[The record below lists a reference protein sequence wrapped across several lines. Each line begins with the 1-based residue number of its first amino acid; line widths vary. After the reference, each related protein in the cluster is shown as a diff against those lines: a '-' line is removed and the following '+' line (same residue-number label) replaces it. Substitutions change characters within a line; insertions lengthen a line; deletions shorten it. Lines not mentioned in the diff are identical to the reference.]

1 MNLQS
6 NALTAQ
12 PPLLDIQP
20 AVKGDLSSAAK
31 ISPKVLSA
39 HMILNLPSFVNPQVR
54 YSLDDFHPYV
64 VGERLRH

>member
-1 MNLQS
+1 
-6 NALTAQ
+6 
-12 PPLLDIQP
+12 
-20 AVKGDLSSAAK
+20 
-31 ISPKVLSA
+31 VLSA